1 MFWGSEDKAMLT
13 IELDPELD
21 ARLTAIAKQNGQTKA
36 FYAHAAIAEFIDD
49 LEDHALVEEAMR
61 DYDPSQNISH
71 EQLKRELGLGN

>member
-1 MFWGSEDKAMLT
+1 MLA

-21 ARLTAIAKQNGQTKA
+21 ARLTAIAKRNGQTKS

-61 DYDPSQNISH
+61 DYDPSQNVSL
-71 EQLKRELGLGN
+71 EVVKRELGLDS